1 MDSSVWKR
9 TKKYYRQ
16 GEDVM
21 MLAFLFGF
29 LGIFVTVVLAAAL
42 CMVVLNFMFDRTAN
56 KLLHKKHEEEDEQ

>member
-1 MDSSVWKR
+1 
-9 TKKYYRQ
+9 
-16 GEDVM
+16 M